1 MLDTND
7 ILQAATDLH
16 QAEKDRAQI
25 KAVSCHYPDISMSEA
40 YAIQQAWMEIKYAE
54 GRSTIGYKIGLTS
67 RAMQM
72 AMQINEPDY
81 GTLLDDMAFDNGS
94 DIEAAV
100 FCDPKIEVEL
110 AFVLREKLEGE
121 KLSIMDVLNAT
132 EYVVPALEIIAAR
145 SYRVDPDTGYVR
157 KIQDTIADNA
167 ANAGI
172 ITGGIPVKP
181 MDLDLRWVGAM
192 MYRNGVIEET
202 GLAAGVLGHPANGIS
217 WIARR
222 FSTHGI
228 ALEPGHVLL
237 AGSFTRPISI
247 SSGDTF
253 HVDYGKLGSIS
264 CHFS

>member
-1 MLDTND
+1 MLSEDE
-7 ILQAATDLH
+7 ILEAATGLH
-16 QAEKDRAQI
+16 NAEKARSQI
-25 KAVSCHYPDISMSEA
+25 KAITRHHPDISMSEA
-40 YAIQQAWMEIKYAE
+40 YAIQQAWMKIKHAE
-54 GRSTIGYKIGLTS
+54 GRRTIGYKIGLTS
-67 RAMQM
+67 RAMQA
-72 AMQINEPDY
+72 AMQIDEPDY

-94 DIEAAV
+94 DIEAAI

-110 AFVLREKLEGE
+110 AFVLKEELEGE
-121 KLSIMDVLNAT
+121 NLSIMDVLNAT

-172 ITGGIPVKP
+172 ITGGTPVKP

-222 FSTHGI
+222 FAAHDIS
-228 ALEPGHVLL
+228 LEPGHVLL